1 MYMVYGIW
9 YMVRRVRVEDGKS
22 GAWSVEHGIT
32 YTPALTPHKPFKIK
46 PTALP
51 EMSRPV

>member
-9 YMVRRVRVEDGKS
+9 CGVSVLKMEKVERGV
-22 GAWSVEHGIT
+22 WSMESH
-32 YTPALTPHKPFKIK
+32 TPALTPHKPFKIK